1 MKALM
6 IKTIFIVGL
15 IIITNNSLLAQNDE
29 MVSENRK
36 PKIWKKWRHKE
47 RFNSEP
53 FNPYLKK
60 KKKDLPSAQMAKQD
74 QKELRRQKRL
84 AKKQMKKNKK
94 AYLKN

>member
-1 MKALM
+1 M
-6 IKTIFIVGL
+6 
-15 IIITNNSLLAQNDE
+15 E
-29 MVSENRK
+29 
-36 PKIWKKWRHKE
+36 KWRHKE
-47 RFNSEP
+47 EFNSEP